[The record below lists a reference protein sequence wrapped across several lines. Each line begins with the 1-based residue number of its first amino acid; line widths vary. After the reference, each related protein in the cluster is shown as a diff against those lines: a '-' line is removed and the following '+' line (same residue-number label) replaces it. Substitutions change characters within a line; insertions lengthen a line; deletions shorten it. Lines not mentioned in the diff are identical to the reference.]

1 MEKET
6 YIIEFLKGGEN
17 DYQAIVQTATNNGT
31 YIVAVSKEQLI
42 TKLSDY
48 LIHRI
53 D

>member
-31 YIVAVSKEQLI
+31 YILADSKERLI
-42 TKLSDY
+42 AKLSDY
-48 LIHRI
+48 LLHRI